1 MGYLSDLI
9 IDYLRLSQYERLQ
22 LRNTMTRNSVDI
34 DWREMVKEY
43 LRAFDYAASRILF
56 LSTFPFFL
64 PVISSNIYAR
74 LRLA

>member
-1 MGYLSDLI
+1 MGCLSDLI

-43 LRAFDYAASRILF
+43 LRAFDYAAMK
-56 LSTFPFFL
+56 
-64 PVISSNIYAR
+64 
-74 LRLA
+74 